1 MEECSLTGFEE
12 SLQELV
18 ANLLTRLYGQPGNKW
33 FSFQLPFNKEVL
45 ERWLQ
50 LDTSE

>member
-1 MEECSLTGFEE
+1 MDKGWLTGFEE

-33 FSFQLPFNKEVL
+33 FSTSLPFNKKVL
-45 ERWLQ
+45 EWWLQ
-50 LDTSE
+50 IEY